1 MRDRG
6 GERYGLSWESVQRC
20 GIGRGSDEEALSE
33 QRVLTTSGPAK
44 QYTEYCFI
52 RKSISSE

>member
-33 QRVLTTSGPAK
+33 QRGLTTSGPAK

-52 RKSISSE
+52 IKS